1 MGIGHR
7 TNNFSPF
14 MALFHKYGTRSNE
27 IRRAKKDFFLKLK
40 LVLLAG
46 LVLILFFLLAKLGPP
61 SCSRDR
67 FEFAST
73 ETVDDPVD
81 TSVFQQRERE
91 LRSEIDSLD
100 SDSNRAEA
108 IERLQELLS
117 VREEL
122 DRYPSSRNAP
132 ETQRLQRQLSGWQS
146 QPLADAVERY
156 VEAGREAAQ
165 AGDGPRAAEA
175 YATAIELQQ
184 QLHREY
190 RQSPHASL
198 SQLQI
203 YQRERA
209 AVLATMDAPE
219 EDPDTT
225 ASREQQLRQEIH
237 RQGAALQEALRNG
250 DRDSIV
256 LKTAQL
262 QRQIES
268 YNARFADALPLNA
281 ALVGQIQFLMPIRN
295 EVTLLQKLILQ
306 RLNPLPETPE
316 VQLLTVEVW
325 QDLYERLT
333 GQNPSQNRGPRLPV
347 DSVSNEDALQ
357 FCQRMGWLLG
367 RTVDLPSVQDLE
379 VALGNPPSM
388 TALDRIAVHA
398 LSNQREPLAVASK
411 VANENGFYDLLGN
424 IAEWTRSQDGES
436 AVVWGGSARDSAALL
451 SSVPSETRRLND
463 RNRTTGFR
471 IKVSFIN
478 PL

>member
-1 MGIGHR
+1 
-7 TNNFSPF
+7 

-40 LVLLAG
+40 LVLVAG

-73 ETVDDPVD
+73 ETADDPVD
-81 TSVFQQRERE
+81 TSVLQQRERE

-100 SDSNRAEA
+100 SDSNRSEA
-108 IERLQELLS
+108 VERLQELLR

-122 DRYPSSRNAP
+122 DRYPASRNAA

-184 QLHREY
+184 QLLREHRH
-190 RQSPHASL
+190 SPHASL

-209 AVLATMDAPE
+209 AALASMNAHE

-237 RQGAALQEALRNG
+237 RQGAGLQEALRN
-250 DRDSIV
+250 RDPDTIV

-325 QDLYERLT
+325 QDLYERLD

-347 DSVSNEDALQ
+347 DSVSHEDALQ
-357 FCQRMGWLLG
+357 FCQRIGWLLG

-379 VALGNPPSM
+379 VALSNPPSIS
-388 TALDRIAVHA
+388 ALDRIAVHA

-451 SSVPSETRRLND
+451 SSVPSETRRIND